1 MFETSCHHLTHSS
14 NALRFVSGF
23 ETGENMLQD
32 IGEININPKE
42 KLGFPKRYW
51 KSKTVELLYCLLSL
65 NYAQF
70 LSIALFLILSRY
82 TLQYDLTLE
91 PLREFNLH
99 IVIGGNLLDLATPLS
114 HDGAVEP
121 LGDHTVN
128 CNHRLLH
135 NTYNGTGSEF
145 SKRKEQNTS

>member
-1 MFETSCHHLTHSS
+1 MFKTSCHHLTYWSD
-14 NALRFVSGF
+14 AFRFVSGF

-32 IGEININPKE
+32 IDEININPKE
-42 KLGFPKRYW
+42 KLGFPKRYC
-51 KSKTVELLYCLLSL
+51 KSWTVEKSLLSV
-65 NYAQF
+65 
-70 LSIALFLILSRY
+70 ALFLILSRY

-99 IVIGGNLLDLATPLS
+99 IVIGGNLLDLASPLS

-121 LGDHTVN
+121 LGDHTVD

-135 NTYNGTGSEF
+135 NT
-145 SKRKEQNTS
+145 